1 MNYGMGKQPN
11 INGKVAKE
19 RLEPKM
25 NNPCQTVNEKR
36 NYCNDK
42 TKLIDTQRWP

>member
-19 RLEPKM
+19 RLEPKWTTLAKQLM
-25 NNPCQTVNEKR
+25 KR
-36 NYCNDK
+36 EITTM
-42 TKLIDTQRWP
+42 TKPNI